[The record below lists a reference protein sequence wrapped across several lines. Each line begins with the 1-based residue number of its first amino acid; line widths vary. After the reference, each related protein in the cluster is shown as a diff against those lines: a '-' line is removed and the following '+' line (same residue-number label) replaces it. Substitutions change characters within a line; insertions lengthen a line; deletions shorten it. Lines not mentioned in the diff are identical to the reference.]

1 MSLAELVAAN
11 GWPDGLDHV
20 LQPGEVVQITPGAC
34 DPVPADY
41 GLPYNPPPAR
51 SATTPECDAALAAY
65 DAVFAGPPVDAT
77 EDAARQTMVDAVA
90 QLRTA
95 LEPFGELPD
104 VPAALDALAAGEPD
118 VAAAYVAFLADTTD
132 RTAYDAM
139 QAAVE
144 PIGLSRY
151 VIAVQVATACPSP

>member
-11 GWPDGLDHV
+11 GWTDGIAHV

-41 GLPYNPPPAR
+41 ALPYTPPPPR
-51 SATTPECDAALAAY
+51 PPSTPECDAALAAY
-65 DAVFAGPPVDAT
+65 DAVFAGPPADAT

-90 QLRTA
+90 QLRAA
-95 LEPFGELPD
+95 LAPFGELPD

-118 VAAAYVAFLADTTD
+118 LAAAYVAFLSDTTD
-132 RTAYDAM
+132 RSAYDAM
-139 QAAVE
+139 QAALE

-151 VIAVQVATACPSP
+151 VIAVQVATACPSA